1 MKQRHSIDIIFSLSI
16 FTVFVICSFLVL
28 LFQAQSYRSIIEQGE
43 RIENLHTP
51 LAYIREKIRSN
62 DVSDSI
68 HVTELNGLPVI
79 EIENIEEETITY
91 IYEYEDNLMELYVS
105 ELVEPLLESG
115 TPLFDIKEFEVEQ
128 KEKQL
133 YVSVENASGE
143 RNQIVLTLHT
153 T

>member
-1 MKQRHSIDIIFSLSI
+1 
-16 FTVFVICSFLVL
+16 
-28 LFQAQSYRSIIEQGE
+28 
-43 RIENLHTP
+43 
-51 LAYIREKIRSN
+51 
-62 DVSDSI
+62 
-68 HVTELNGLPVI
+68 
-79 EIENIEEETITY
+79 
-91 IYEYEDNLMELYVS
+91 MELYVS
-105 ELVEPLLESG
+105 EEVEPLLEAG